1 MENTTYQSEYEIDK
15 PMSSKNHARVE
26 TRLTHALMS
35 KYEDQFDVLAQVS
48 LELSDEKT
56 TPDISI
62 YPPSEFNWQEDVI
75 RLTTPPIT
83 TIEIL
88 SPKQALTDVTDK
100 IFKNYFPSGVQSAWV
115 VIPTLRVIHVLLPD
129 NQILTFTSGKLKDPA
144 TNIEI
149 KVDEIFK

>member
-1 MENTTYQSEYEIDK
+1 MENTAYHSEYEIDK

-26 TRLTHALMS
+26 RRLHVLLTPFE
-35 KYEDQFDVLAQVS
+35 KQFDILAQMS
-48 LELSDEKT
+48 LELLGEKT

-62 YPPSEFNWQEDVI
+62 CPLTEFDWTKDEM
-75 RLTTPPIT
+75 RLSFPPIT

-100 IFKNYFPSGVQSAWV
+100 IFTNYFPAGVKSAWI

-129 NQILTFTSGKLKDPA
+129 NQILTFTSGLLKDPA

-149 KVDEIFK
+149 NVDEIFK